1 MKITDR
7 STWAVNTIIENLDM
21 IIDSERESLEK
32 ALDFKDCTKDS
43 SQEEKLKY
51 VIFQQMIGDM
61 YNTAKSCKHLIE
73 MSDTELR
80 NMVEKQNLTVKEAI
94 ANAMMNMVNEMMK

>member
-7 STWAVNTIIENLDM
+7 SKWAVNTIIENLNM
-21 IIDSERESLEK
+21 IIDSERESLDK
-32 ALDFKDCTKDS
+32 VKYCTKDY
-43 SQEEKLKY
+43 SQEEELRY
-51 VIFQQMIGDM
+51 VIFQLMIGEM
-61 YNTAKSCKHLIE
+61 NKTARSCKHLIE

-94 ANAMMNMVNEMMK
+94 VNAMMNMVGEMLK